1 MSAMPSDGQP
11 HPNTLAT
18 DLLAP
23 PRVFPA
29 KLPQPS
35 STHLR
40 HRAWQIMRSA
50 GRHLGVHLMT
60 SVKGAKRPDS
70 ELARPLKL
78 IFEDLGATF
87 MKFGQLIA
95 SSPGMFGDA
104 VANEFRSCLDTGP
117 VVDFDQV
124 RDQIECNLGMPLE
137 QAFESFDQYPIGRA
151 SIAVVHRARLNDG
164 HEVAVKVLRPGIDRI
179 VATDLALL
187 QPLLEVVARQTGN
200 QVAASLLQLVD
211 GFREQIGEELDL
223 RNEARAMFHYR
234 RLLEVVELPF
244 ITVPEPYPELSSPQ
258 VLTMEYLDG
267 VAIDDLEGL
276 ARMELDPRPLVEGV
290 VRGFFLTAIRWG
302 VFHGDVHA
310 GNLLVLRDGRM
321 GILDWGI
328 VGRLDPETHL
338 FFCRIIE
345 AALGNEAAW
354 EDIAEHLSRAYG
366 PALKEGLGLD
376 GPELAQFIRSMMEPV
391 LTRPFGEISLGAI
404 MQAPMDQITRS
415 HGIGQESRSLISIAK
430 RFRQQRRLRGMI
442 ESHGNVGSTFDRG
455 TFLLSKQLIYFERYG
470 KMFLS
475 DVSLLSDPEFFASLL
490 KQTPVKTSSPAI
502 QAPWSIS
509 PVVSGKMSEKAP
521 PQAP

>member
-1 MSAMPSDGQP
+1 M
-11 HPNTLAT
+11 
-18 DLLAP
+18 
-23 PRVFPA
+23 
-29 KLPQPS
+29 
-35 STHLR
+35 
-40 HRAWQIMRSA
+40 
-50 GRHLGVHLMT
+50 
-60 SVKGAKRPDS
+60 
-70 ELARPLKL
+70 ARPLRL
-78 IFEDLGATF
+78 IFQDLGATF

-104 VANEFRSCLDTGP
+104 MANEFRSCLDTGP

-124 RDQIECNLGMPLE
+124 RDQVERNLGMPLVD
-137 QAFESFDQYPIGRA
+137 AFESFERHPIGCA
-151 SIAVVHRARLNDG
+151 SIAVVHRARLKDG
-164 HEVAVKVLRPGIDRI
+164 REVAVKVLRPGIDRT
-179 VATDLALL
+179 VATDLDLL

-223 RNEARAMFHYR
+223 RNEARAMLHYR
-234 RLLEVVELPF
+234 RLLEEVDLAF
-244 ITVPEPYPELSSPQ
+244 ITVPEPYPELSGPQ

-267 VAIDDLEGL
+267 VAVDDLEGL

-376 GPELAQFIRSMMEPV
+376 GPELAQFIRSMMEPI

-415 HGIGQESRSLISIAK
+415 HGIRKESRSLISIAR

-442 ESHGNVGSTFDRG
+442 ESHGTVGSTFDRG

-490 KQTPVKTSSPAI
+490 QQTPVNTLSPAI
-502 QAPWSIS
+502 QAPRSIS
-509 PVVSGKMSEKAP
+509 PVVSDKLPEKASLP
-521 PQAP
+521 VPKKIIAP